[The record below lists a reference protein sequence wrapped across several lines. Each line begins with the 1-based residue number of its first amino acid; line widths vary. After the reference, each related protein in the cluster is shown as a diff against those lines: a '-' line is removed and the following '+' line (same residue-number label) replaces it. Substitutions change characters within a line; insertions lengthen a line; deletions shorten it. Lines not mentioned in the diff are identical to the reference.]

1 MYNNNFTVIDVSYKG
16 INYYGVEI
24 KTGNGDIY
32 KYDVISPCKDEVMQL
47 AERLSTANDISP
59 VHFNDIVR
67 DYITELYLSVIDANK
82 LA

>member
-1 MYNNNFTVIDVSYKG
+1 MYNNNFTVIDGSHKG
-16 INYYGVEI
+16 IRYYGVEI
-24 KTGNGDIY
+24 KTENGDIY
-32 KYDVISPCKDEVMQL
+32 RYNVISPCKEDAMHL